1 MNFSQLLTAVR
12 QRPQE
17 VVIPAEWAQ
26 GRACF
31 GGLMAALVYEAMHA
45 RVSPE
50 RPVRSLAI
58 TFVGP
63 AEPNVPISFEVEL
76 LREGKAVSSLLG
88 RAIQNGQT
96 VTLVQGSFGAGRN
109 SVIDIPALP
118 AVEMKSLA
126 ESSPEMPYIP
136 GVTPEYIR
144 FLSMRWG
151 IGSLPFSNKPDRQMG
166 GWMRLRDAVEEPVTE
181 AHLLALVDA
190 WPPATL
196 PWLSK
201 PAAGSTLTWTI
212 EFVQPVASLSTLD
225 WCRYCA
231 VIEHSRDGY
240 GHTAAC
246 TWNAAGELLAVSRQ
260 TVTVFA

>member
-45 RVSPE
+45 KVSPE
-50 RPVRSLAI
+50 RPARSLAI
-58 TFVGP
+58 TFAGP
-63 AEPNVPISFEVEL
+63 AEPNVPISFEVEV
-76 LREGKAVSSLLG
+76 LREGKQVSSLLG
-88 RAIQNGQT
+88 RAVQNGRT

-109 SVIDIPALP
+109 SVIDVPALP
-118 AVEMKSLA
+118 AVSMRSLE

-144 FLSMRWG
+144 FLAMRWG
-151 IGSLPFSNKPDRQMG
+151 IGALPFSNKPLRSMG
-166 GWMRLRDAVEEPVTE
+166 GWVRLRDAVEEPVTE

-190 WPPATL
+190 WPPALL
-196 PWLSK
+196 PHLSK

-225 WCRYCA
+225 WCQYCA
-231 VIEHSRDGY
+231 EIEHARDGY
-240 GHTAAC
+240 GHTAAFM
-246 TWNAAGELLAVSRQ
+246 WNANGELLAISRQ

>member
-1 MNFSQLLTAVR
+1 
-12 QRPQE
+12 
-17 VVIPAEWAQ
+17 
-26 GRACF
+26 
-31 GGLMAALVYEAMHA
+31 
-45 RVSPE
+45 
-50 RPVRSLAI
+50 
-58 TFVGP
+58 
-63 AEPNVPISFEVEL
+63 
-76 LREGKAVSSLLG
+76 
-88 RAIQNGQT
+88 
-96 VTLVQGSFGAGRN
+96 
-109 SVIDIPALP
+109 VIDIPALP
-118 AVEMKSLA
+118 AVEMKSLE

-144 FLSMRWG
+144 YLSMRWG
-151 IGSLPFSNKPDRQMG
+151 IGAMPFSNRPLREMG

-196 PWLSK
+196 PWLNK
-201 PAAGSTLTWTI
+201 PAAGSYYGGTI

-225 WCRYCA
+225 WCKYCA

-246 TWNAAGELLAVSRQ
+246 TWNAAGELLAISRQ